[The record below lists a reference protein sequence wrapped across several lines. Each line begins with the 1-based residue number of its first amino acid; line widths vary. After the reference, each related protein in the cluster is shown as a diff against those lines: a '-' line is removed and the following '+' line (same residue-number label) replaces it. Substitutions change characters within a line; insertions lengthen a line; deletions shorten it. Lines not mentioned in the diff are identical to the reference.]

1 MGKAHGVHKGFHAC
15 TMVLEFRAQGFCLV
29 CIGHL
34 TWRVSVNRKTAGCLR
49 IFIRIAQVSGLSA
62 EWNSSVWGAYGG
74 QEDENGNSAQS
85 LFEMCVCVC
94 VYVCVQYL
102 YVYIYTRTMTVI
114 IPITTSVLLIIF
126 FVVTTALG
134 IPMGT
139 KADTDRSQCDSL
151 LNTNII
157 QGLE

>member
-1 MGKAHGVHKGFHAC
+1 
-15 TMVLEFRAQGFCLV
+15 
-29 CIGHL
+29 
-34 TWRVSVNRKTAGCLR
+34 
-49 IFIRIAQVSGLSA
+49 
-62 EWNSSVWGAYGG
+62 
-74 QEDENGNSAQS
+74 
-85 LFEMCVCVC
+85 
-94 VYVCVQYL
+94 
-102 YVYIYTRTMTVI
+102 MTVI

-157 QGLE
+157 